1 MNLYF
6 LRHGI
11 AVDPSEP
18 GFGKDAER
26 PLTPKGKR
34 RLRQI
39 AEAMGALNISFD
51 LILSSPYV
59 RAKQTAEV
67 VAKTLKRWKKLKFS
81 DELTPGGNPKALI
94 QQLNELRPTPENI
107 LLVGHEP
114 YLSKLIALL
123 TAGTTNMEIDLK
135 KGSLCK
141 LETESLHYARCAT
154 LVCLLAPRHLVL
166 MIGKR
171 PAR

>member
-1 MNLYF
+1 MNLYL

-11 AVDPSEP
+11 AVDPSKP
-18 GFGKDAER
+18 GIAKDSER
-26 PLTPKGKR
+26 PLLPKGRR

-39 AEAMGALNISFD
+39 ARAMGTLKIKFD

-67 VAKTLKRWKKLKFS
+67 VAKSLKRRKQLKFS
-81 DELTPGGNPKALI
+81 DELTPGGNPRLLI
-94 QQLNELRPTPENI
+94 QQLNDLHPLPENI
-107 LLVGHEP
+107 LIVGHEP
-114 YLSKLIALL
+114 YLSTLIALL
-123 TAGTTNMEIDLK
+123 TTGSTGIEIDMK

-141 LETESLHYARCAT
+141 LEAETLRYGRCAT

-166 MIGKR
+166 MSRKR
-171 PAR
+171 PD